1 MNTDICNIYRK
12 ICLKNKISPNE
23 FIVSCLHNASI
34 YGEFNLKSTTV
45 TEHSCLLI
53 AETFK
58 YEPTINILNLSDCIL
73 PPNGLKTFLN
83 LVNFLTNLK
92 ILNLKGNRI
101 GSDLT
106 ICISNILSNNTNITE
121 LRLDWNNIGD
131 SVDTF
136 SQLCHSLMS
145 NTVLNTLILANNNL
159 CQTCGFHL
167 AKMLNVNK
175 CLKNIDLSW
184 NCIGE
189 TGAELLMKSLKN
201 NEILL
206 ELNIQGNSVSI
217 DISTMIAEQLKQNKS
232 NKIKQKEIQ
241 VRNLSLLEHVASVDK
256 NYQAQFNI
264 LNDQYNNRINEL
276 QSKLQLF
283 QLKNQEQKQEL
294 EELKKN
300 SLKDKEN
307 YTLISNQVKKME
319 SEALFN
325 KQNLNSLI
333 KKISNEIPN
342 SDMENLN
349 NSEDS
354 DKIFYIISKIK
365 KNCIIEVLQEKK
377 KCQQLVENLLK
388 LTNELKTLK
397 EEWQHFKSSTELN
410 IKDYS
415 DELIA
420 IKKLLIT
427 NMYHRNISNKIS
439 NEINMN
445 NLIRQQ
451 EEINTYDKQTNVLLL
466 LNTKIKT
473 LHKEK
478 TDLEIKLAEAET
490 HSVEATETI
499 RVLQNNLMLAKDEL
513 IKLNKTQLYNIA
525 AQTTS
530 AQLNTDALTKEIDIL
545 KADLVEKDIQSKL
558 SKIEIDKIKINHKT
572 ELINLE
578 NKFQSKYQAF
588 KEKR

>member
-1 MNTDICNIYRK
+1 MKIQIITHIIMNTDICNIYQK
-12 ICLKNKISPNE
+12 LCLKNKISPNE

-58 YEPTINILNLSDCIL
+58 HEPTINILNLSDCIL

-83 LVNFLTNLK
+83 LVNYLTNLK
-92 ILNLKGNRI
+92 ILNLKGNQI

-106 ICISNILSNNTNITE
+106 LYISNILSNNTNITE

-167 AKMLNVNK
+167 AKMLNINK
-175 CLKNIDLSW
+175 CLKNI
-184 NCIGE
+184 
-189 TGAELLMKSLKN
+189 AK
-201 NEILL
+201 
-206 ELNIQGNSVSI
+206 
-217 DISTMIAEQLKQNKS
+217 QLKQNKS

-241 VRNLSLLEHVASVDK
+241 VRNSSLLEHVASVDK
-256 NYQAQFNI
+256 NYQVQLNI
-264 LNDQYNNRINEL
+264 LNNQYNNRVNEL

-283 QLKNQEQKQEL
+283 QLKNQEQNQEL

-307 YTLISNQVKKME
+307 YILISNQVKKIE
-319 SEALFN
+319 SEASFN
-325 KQNLNSLI
+325 KQNLNLLI

-342 SDMENLN
+342 SDMENMN
-349 NSEDS
+349 YPEDL
-354 DKIFYIISKIK
+354 DKIFYIVSKIK
-365 KNCIIEVLQEKK
+365 ENCIIEVLQEKK

-427 NMYHRNISNKIS
+427 NMYHRKISNKIS

-451 EEINTYDKQTNVLLL
+451 EEINTYDKQTNVLLS

-499 RVLQNNLMLAKDEL
+499 KVLQNNLMLAKDEL
-513 IKLNKTQLYNIA
+513 IKLNKTQLHNIA

-558 SKIEIDKIKINHKT
+558 SKIEIDKINSNHKT

-588 KEKR
+588 KEKRKEDLTQCEKICLMFQEYVGKLKEDTSNT